1 MNRSTNF
8 LSAFALLLSAFV
20 CNSASAQSFSEGDNV
35 LGVGVGIGGSYGV
48 GFSGSG
54 VSQTPAIA
62 LHFDHGMGDL
72 GPGVWGLGGF
82 LGYKSYA
89 YEFNNSY
96 FFNSYN
102 TSYKWTYV
110 VVGARGTWHYNDWHE
125 NDKLDT
131 YGGLML
137 AYRVGSFKDETKYP
151 TGTPV
156 YSGGSYSGMSLTIL
170 VGARY
175 FFTEKIGAY
184 AEFGYGVSVAQIGL
198 AVKL

>member
-1 MNRSTNF
+1 MLISK
-8 LSAFALLLSAFV
+8 SAGITALLSFLLWSSLSK
-20 CNSASAQSFSEGDNV
+20 AQSFTEGTNV
-35 LGVGVGIGGSYGV
+35 LGVGLGVGGSYGV

-54 VSQTPAIA
+54 VSQSPAIA
-62 LHFDHGMGDL
+62 LHFDHGMGEL

-82 LGYKSYA
+82 LGYKSYK
-89 YEFNNSY
+89 YEFNNS
-96 FFNSYN
+96 FFSNSYT

-125 NDKLDT
+125 NEKLDT

-137 AYRVGSFKDETKYP
+137 AYRAASFKDETNYP
-151 TGTPV
+151 AGTQV
-156 YSGGSYSGMSLTIL
+156 FSAGTYSGLSLTVL

-175 FFTEKIGAY
+175 YFTDKIGVY
-184 AEFGYGVSVAQIGL
+184 GELGYGVSVAQLGL